1 MIQTS
6 ELATCQAK
14 LTFSLVDK
22 AARCCAEV
30 GCSNPGGGEKSQ
42 VFCAGFFAKS
52 LSYLSVFFQKEQ
64 KSGLSWFRT
73 CYPTEI
79 V

>member
-30 GCSNPGGGEKSQ
+30 GCSNPGGGKKISG
-42 VFCAGFFAKS
+42 FFAGFFAKS
-52 LSYLSVFFQKEQ
+52 VSYLSGFFQKGQ